1 MSLLIFISKGDAVG
15 KIWLEPTFERAY
27 LNGFTK
33 KEEKKLLDI
42 AERSKEEFKGFGMNT
57 STNNYDSLEQL
68 IYSENISIQAID
80 IHSDQDLLIILL
92 NTGGILRDAISKYP
106 RLKAASEQQL
116 KNYRLIGK
124 GVGVH
129 WPDVDEDLSLKCNA
143 PSASYIQN

>member
-1 MSLLIFISKGDAVG
+1 M
-15 KIWLEPTFERAY
+15 EPTFERAY

-92 NTGGILRDAISKYP
+92 NTGGISRDNISKYP
-106 RLKAASEQQL
+106 RLKAASERIRPT
-116 KNYRLIGK
+116 K
-124 GVGVH
+124 
-129 WPDVDEDLSLKCNA
+129 
-143 PSASYIQN
+143 YIFSD